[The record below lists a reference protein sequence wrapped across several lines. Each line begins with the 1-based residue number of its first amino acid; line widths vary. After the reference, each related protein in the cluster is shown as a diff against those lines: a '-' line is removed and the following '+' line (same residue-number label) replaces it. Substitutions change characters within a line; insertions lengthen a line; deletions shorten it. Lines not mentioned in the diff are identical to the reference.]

1 MHTLAKRSHAVN
13 CLESAALP
21 ESKASCLLKLV
32 AECPSFAYV
41 HPGGDP
47 YDVSDAEG
55 GSSHH
60 PSTYHDEDYPRAS
73 PPQSPFEDEG

>member
-1 MHTLAKRSHAVN
+1 M
-13 CLESAALP
+13 LEP
-21 ESKASCLLKLV
+21 
-32 AECPSFAYV
+32 PSFPCV

-73 PPQSPFEDEG
+73 PPQSPFEDEGYVGLHIWLQTLWHTHAHPSIHTTHTQRSH